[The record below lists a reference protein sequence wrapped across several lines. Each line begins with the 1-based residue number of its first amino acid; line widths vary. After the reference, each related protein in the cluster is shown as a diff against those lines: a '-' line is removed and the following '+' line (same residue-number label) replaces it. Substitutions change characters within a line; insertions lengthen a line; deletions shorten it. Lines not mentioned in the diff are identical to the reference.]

1 MLDFLKSKS
10 FKSHLAL
17 DGVTLPTPSGTEPT
31 YNGFNQDL
39 KDKIVFVFKSGEV
52 NYFMFTHE
60 LGMPF
65 TRFMNALDIYDEIE
79 QGINPGVNLKFL
91 NSIEAICV
99 NPKVKT
105 IDQMKM
111 QIGIQANMMKER
123 LQLHTSLTSHLKLAT
138 VRYFD
143 ENEDI
148 TGYDHAYNVKKIKY
162 WTENHDVADFF
173 FMQPI
178 QNLLPLSKDFQQNLA
193 KYLEG
198 ESIQLLKTMESLTT
212 FDTSENS
219 DPELQNYL
227 SLQKEILE
235 ITKDWQN
242 SRSMSIASW
251 KQKLLRPRNEGG
263 QKDKSFFW
271 LWRYF

>member
-242 SRSMSIASW
+242 SRSMSIAS
-251 KQKLLRPRNEGG
+251 
-263 QKDKSFFW
+263 
-271 LWRYF
+271 